1 MLIARLLM
9 LGMQEKKNY
18 KQIIAVIIDQHSLD
32 IVKAYPEMRKM
43 QGIAFFV
50 HG

>member
-9 LGMQEKKNY
+9 LGMQEKKTTS
-18 KQIIAVIIDQHSLD
+18 KSLRVIIDQHSLD